1 METRNVH
8 VERNEYVANVTPH
21 ASAVSWAAIF
31 AGATAAAALSL
42 VLLILGTGLGFAA
55 VSPWAE
61 EGISGTTFGVSTIV
75 WITLTS
81 IFASGLGGYVAG
93 RLRVRW
99 ASAQTD
105 EVYFRDTAHG
115 LLSWAVATLFTATL
129 LTTTVSAIV
138 SGAAKTGAALTGAAA
153 TAGAA
158 TAVAKNDARPEA
170 NRGEDTTGY
179 YLDVLFRK
187 ALTPP
192 VPAADGSVQPV
203 TTTDSPAPG
212 TAASRA
218 EVARVYAN
226 AIATGNLPAE
236 DASYVAQVV
245 SQRTGVSQAD
255 AEKRVKDT
263 FATMQTKARDA
274 EVAAREAADK
284 ARKATA
290 YGSLWLVV
298 SLLIGAFAA
307 SLTAVFGGRQRDY

>member
-1 METRNVH
+1 METQNVH
-8 VERNEYVANVTPH
+8 LERTEYVANLAPH

-55 VSPWAE
+55 ISPWAQ

-138 SGAAKTGAALTGAAA
+138 SGAVKTGAALTGTAA
-153 TAGAA
+153 TAAAA
-158 TAVAKNDARPEA
+158 TAVAKNDARPESNKA
-170 NRGEDTTGY
+170 DDATGY

-187 ALTPP
+187 TLTPP
-192 VPAADGSVQPV
+192 APAVDGSVLPV
-203 TTTDSPAPG
+203 TTVDSPAPG

-226 AIATGNLPAE
+226 AVATGNLPAE

-245 SQRTGVSQAD
+245 SQRTGISQGD

-263 FATMQTKARDA
+263 FVTMQTKARDA